1 MVGNSQVYLV
11 DLQFL
16 PTSFTL
22 NLTWPHK
29 KDSSAYTELLVVDT
43 LNPVEKSL
51 IKVSRRMK
59 LILEKC
65 VVVWVNV
72 FQTCVHAHSCYQ
84 MSLIMFP
91 NTFQIEFHPVW
102 TYDAPTIYL
111 ILFVQS
117 YTLLAMRRPNEKPEK
132 QLKPCVIIGQSRSPI
147 KG

>member
-1 MVGNSQVYLV
+1 MVGNSSQVYLV
-11 DLQFL
+11 DLWFL

-29 KDSSAYTELLVVDT
+29 DSSAYTQLLVVDT

-51 IKVSRRMK
+51 IKVSRRIK
-59 LILEKC
+59 LRFREMCSC
-65 VVVWVNV
+65 VG
-72 FQTCVHAHSCYQ
+72 QCVPNFCPCTCYQ
-84 MSLIMFP
+84 MSLIRFP

-111 ILFVQS
+111 ILFAQS
-117 YTLLAMRRPNEKPEK
+117 FTLLAMGRPNEKPEK
-132 QLKPCVIIGQSRSPI
+132 QLKPCVIICQSRSHM